1 MMVIKIW
8 LIFRLKA
15 EPENTDKYHPAWPL
29 LDRDSNWRTG
39 QPEPKMKLHPSL
51 YIFIFKILASF
62 DDLTLHELCAIGR
75 RRRTGWRG

>member
-15 EPENTDKYHPAWPL
+15 EPGSTDKYHPAWPL

-39 QPEPKMKLHPSL
+39 QPEPKLKLHPSSQFLFLKYSLLLTTTL
-51 YIFIFKILASF
+51 YTSCVA
-62 DDLTLHELCAIGR
+62 GR